1 MAELAD
7 ALDLGSSGA
16 TRKSSTL
23 FTRTTLRP
31 VGFGW
36 QATLFF
42 RPVGFGWQATFFL
55 ALWASWCRHHHHRQ
69 AIKKYLICRK
79 KTIEYDTQ

>member
-1 MAELAD
+1 MATTQVSPYANEINQNAGMAKLVD
-7 ALDLGSSGA
+7 ALDLGSCGA

-36 QATLFF
+36 QA
-42 RPVGFGWQATFFL
+42 P
-55 ALWASWCRHHHHRQ
+55 
-69 AIKKYLICRK
+69 IKKYLICRK